1 MTAKGI
7 DFSTRR
13 ENLSKLLLDDSVVL
27 VASSSIKSRNSDADY
42 PFRQDSNFYYLSG
55 FNEPE
60 SLLVIRPSAKKRKY
74 VIFCRDRDPLREQWD
89 GFRSGQGGAKE
100 VYGADEAYGISLVDE
115 IMPSLLEGAKN
126 IYYSMSSPNGINVGL
141 NNWLDQ
147 IRANTRQ
154 GSEVPEN
161 LLSLDSLLD
170 ELRLIK
176 SEEALLL
183 MRKAGEITCE
193 ATFVL

>member
-7 DFSTRR
+7 DFSLRR
-13 ENLSKLLLDDSVVL
+13 ENLSKLLLDDSVIL

-100 VYGADEAYGISLVDE
+100 VHGADEAYSISLVDE
-115 IMPSLLEGAKN
+115 VMPSLLEGARN
-126 IYYSMSSPNGINVGL
+126 IYYSMSSPNGINVRM
-141 NNWLDQ
+141 NKWLDQ

-161 LLSLDSLLD
+161 LLSLDPLLD
-170 ELRLIK
+170 ELRLLK
-176 SEEALLL
+176 SEE
-183 MRKAGEITCE
+183 
-193 ATFVL
+193 